1 MIRNF
6 YFYTL
11 LSPYYMSANNP
22 EEFYTKLKVQLQ
34 DTSIWPNTYLYKFI
48 LPAKPDQSAIL
59 LQIFDNMGA
68 VINSKASKTGKYI
81 SFSIKAKLKNPDAVI
96 EKYKE
101 VAEKI
106 EGVIS
111 L

>member
-1 MIRNF
+1 MNN
-6 YFYTL
+6 
-11 LSPYYMSANNP
+11 SNNP
-22 EEFYTKLKVQLQ
+22 EEFYTKLKAQLL
-34 DTSIWPNTYLYKFI
+34 DTSIWPNIYLYKFI
-48 LPAKPDQSAIL
+48 IPAKPDQSKKL
-59 LQIFDNMGA
+59 LLIFDNMGA
-68 VINSKASKTGKYI
+68 VINSKGSKTGKYI

-101 VAEKI
+101 VASKI